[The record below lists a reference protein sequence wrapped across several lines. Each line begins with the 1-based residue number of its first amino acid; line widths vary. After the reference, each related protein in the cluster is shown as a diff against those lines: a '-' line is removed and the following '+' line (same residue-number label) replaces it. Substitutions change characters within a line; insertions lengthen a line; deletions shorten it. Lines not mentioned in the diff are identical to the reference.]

1 MIPCNTS
8 DMSNAWLTEVLRAS
22 SAIRDAAVIGTRF
35 EQVGAGVGLMGELH
49 RATLT
54 YDRPEADAPVSV
66 VVKIASPFEANRA
79 QGIALGM
86 YEAEVRFYN
95 ELADR
100 AAVRVPRVF
109 LAELDAG
116 TGEFVIV
123 LEDLGQLRTADQL
136 EGISLER
143 AEAAAFTLADLHSR
157 FWEKTTDLEWVPSV
171 VHDRIKNLA
180 GVWPMLW
187 GSFCERFADWLPD
200 GALGAGAQISA
211 NYWAL
216 MCALWERPTTLL
228 HQDFRCDNLF
238 FEPAGATEDVVVI
251 DWQGV
256 GRGPGAYDLAYLLAG
271 SLTIEHRR
279 NHEERI
285 ARAYHE
291 RLVGHGVSGYRFD
304 DLWDDYRISQ
314 MVNTS
319 VPVLTGGTMDLANER
334 GRQLV
339 GTLGQRHF
347 TAVLDL
353 HCVDLIG

>member
-1 MIPCNTS
+1 
-8 DMSNAWLTEVLRAS
+8 MSTAWLTEVLRAS
-22 SAIRDAAVIGTRF
+22 SAIRDATVVGTRF

-49 RATLT
+49 RASLT
-54 YDRPEADAPVSV
+54 YDRAEAGAPASV

-109 LAELDAG
+109 LAELDASS
-116 TGEFVIV
+116 GEFVIV
-123 LEDLGQLRTADQL
+123 LEDLGALRTADQL
-136 EGISLER
+136 EGMSLER
-143 AEAAAFTLADLHSR
+143 AEAAAYTLADLHAR
-157 FWEKTTDLEWVPSV
+157 FWASTDGLEWVPSV
-171 VHDRIKNLA
+171 VHERIKNLA
-180 GVWPMLW
+180 AVWPMLW
-187 GSFCERFADWLPD
+187 AAFSERFADWLPD
-200 GALGAGAQISA
+200 GAIAAGEQISA
-211 NYWAL
+211 SYWDL
-216 MCALWERPTTLL
+216 MNALWERPTTLL

-238 FEPAGATEDVVVI
+238 FAPAGATEEVVVI

-279 NHEERI
+279 THEERI

-291 RLVGHGVSGYRFD
+291 RLMGHGVSGYTFD
-304 DLWDDYRISQ
+304 DLWSDYRISQ

-347 TAVLDL
+347 AAVLDL
-353 HCVDLIG
+353 QCADLIP